1 MKGIEGRSCC
11 PLLDCFG
18 DEQVDGDGV
27 FVDDG
32 DVFGSSCYSVVHGYH
47 GYFVVVADD
56 KLIRLGWM
64 MSLSEVSWFVSGTV
78 APVVGNGF
86 GSGKLELEEFG
97 VELEP
102 ALVLLLVYGM
112 MERIKSLNCFVET
125 VHCIG

>member
-1 MKGIEGRSCC
+1 M
-11 PLLDCFG
+11 
-18 DEQVDGDGV
+18 DGDGV

-32 DVFGSSCYSVVHGYH
+32 DVFGSSCYSVIHGCY

-56 KLIRLGWM
+56 KLVRLGWM
-64 MSLSEVSWFVSGTV
+64 MSLSEISCFASGTV
-78 APVVGNGF
+78 ATVVGNGF
-86 GSGKLELEEFG
+86 GSGKLELGEFGEFG

-102 ALVLLLVYGM
+102 GLVLLLVYGM